1 MKGLCVKNINAPP
14 IDEEAAAEKFQNLQD
29 LVKFD

>member
-1 MKGLCVKNINAPP
+1 MKGLSVKNTNAAP

>member
-1 MKGLCVKNINAPP
+1 MKGVSVKNINAAA
-14 IDEEAAAEKFQNLQD
+14 IAEEAAAEKFQNLQD

>member
-1 MKGLCVKNINAPP
+1 MKGLNVKNINAAA

-29 LVKFD
+29 LFKFD

>member
-1 MKGLCVKNINAPP
+1 MKGLCVKNINAAS